1 MDRLTEKQRIFC
13 IEYLKDLNG
22 TRAYKVAY
30 PHVKNDNTAAAA
42 ASRLLRNVKIKSY
55 IDKKLKEIED
65 KKIAKAEEVLKYL
78 TSVMR
83 GEETEE
89 VVVVEGIGE
98 GMSSATTIKKQ
109 VSAKERI
116 KAAELL
122 GKRYSLFTD
131 KVDLEGNVGVTIIDD
146 IDDIGSD
153 EDEED

>member
-1 MDRLTEKQRIFC
+1 MKLTEKQRIFC

-42 ASRLLRNVKIKSY
+42 ASRLLRNVKIKSF

-98 GMSSATTIKKQ
+98 GMSNATTIKKQ
-109 VSAKERI
+109 VGARERI

-122 GKRYSLFTD
+122 GKRFGLFTD
-131 KVDLEGNVGVTIIDD
+131 KVNLEGNVGVMIVDD
-146 IDDIGSD
+146 IPEDD
-153 EDEED
+153 EDGED